1 MRVKLLS
8 VLALVCLH
16 ALSPAVKA
24 QAFPQ
29 KPIKL
34 IVPFA
39 PGGSTDMVA
48 RLLAERMSPILG
60 QSVVVENR
68 AGVGGVLGADAVA
81 KASPDGYTLL
91 MGTVS
96 THGASPAVYKKIPY
110 DAAKDFEPIT
120 NVMSVPS
127 VLTVHPKLPV
137 KNLQEFVA
145 LA

>member
-1 MRVKLLS
+1 MRVKFLS
-8 VLALVCLH
+8 VLALVCLQ

-96 THGASPAVYKKIPY
+96 SKPRWLH
-110 DAAKDFEPIT
+110 AADGNRQHAWRQSCGLQKDSI
-120 NVMSVPS
+120 
-127 VLTVHPKLPV
+127 
-137 KNLQEFVA
+137 
-145 LA
+145 

>member
-8 VLALVCLH
+8 VLALMCLH
-16 ALSPAVKA
+16 ALSAVVQA
-24 QAFPQ
+24 QAFPK

-68 AGVGGVLGADAVA
+68 AGVGGVLGADAVS

-96 THGASPAVYKKIPY
+96 THGASPAV
-110 DAAKDFEPIT
+110 
-120 NVMSVPS
+120 
-127 VLTVHPKLPV
+127 
-137 KNLQEFVA
+137 
-145 LA
+145 